1 MRDLVRRNPFHELTH
16 WQRDIDDLF
25 ALPFRL
31 GREEDQPSR
40 WWPALDGYEKDEKYF
55 IRLELP
61 GVEAKEVEVVAEVNS
76 LIIKGERKNE
86 KEVDEKNY
94 FYRETSTGQ
103 FERRVTL
110 PKGVDTS
117 KIEARFEK
125 GILEISVPLP
135 VHLAPKKVEIQIED
149 GKRDQTQAA

>member
-1 MRDLVRRNPFHELTH
+1 MRELVRRNPFHELTH

-31 GREEDQPSR
+31 GWEEDQPSR
-40 WWPALDGYEKDEKYF
+40 WWPALDGYEKDGKYF

-61 GVEAKEVEVVAEVNS
+61 GVEAKEVELVAEGNS

-94 FYRETSTGQ
+94 FYRETSTGR

-117 KIEARFEK
+117 KIAARFEK
-125 GILEISVPLP
+125 GVLEISVPLP
-135 VHLAPKKVEIQIED
+135 VHLAAKKVEIQIED
-149 GKRDQTQAA
+149 GKSEQTQAA

>member
-16 WQRDIDDLF
+16 WQWDIDDLF

-31 GREEDQPSR
+31 GREDDQPSR
-40 WWPALDGYEKDEKYF
+40 WWPALDGYEKDGKYF

-61 GVEAKEVEVVAEVNS
+61 GVEAKEVEVVAEGNS

-94 FYRETSTGQ
+94 FYRETSTGR
-103 FERRVTL
+103 FERRVAL

-117 KIEARFEK
+117 KIAARFEK
-125 GILEISVPLP
+125 GVLEISVPLP
-135 VHLAPKKVEIQIED
+135 VHLTAKKVEIQIED
-149 GKRDQTQAA
+149 GKTDQTQAA

>member
-1 MRDLVRRNPFHELTH
+1 MTH

-31 GREEDQPSR
+31 GREEDHPSR
-40 WWPALDGYEKDEKYF
+40 WWPALDGYEKDGKYF

-61 GVEAKEVEVVAEVNS
+61 GVEAKEVEVVAEGNS

-110 PKGVDTS
+110 PKGVDTT
-117 KIEARFEK
+117 KIAARFEK
-125 GILEISVPLP
+125 GVLEISVPLP
-135 VHLAPKKVEIQIED
+135 VHLAPKKVEIQIAD
-149 GKRDQTQAA
+149 GKSNQTQAA

>member
-1 MRDLVRRNPFHELTH
+1 MRDLVRWNPFHELTH

-25 ALPFRL
+25 ALPFSL
-31 GREEDQPSR
+31 GREEDQLSR
-40 WWPALDGYEKDEKYF
+40 WWPALDGYEKDGNYF

-61 GVEAKEVEVVAEVNS
+61 GVEPKEVEVVAEGNS

-94 FYRETSTGQ
+94 FYRETSTGR

-117 KIEARFEK
+117 KIAARFEK
-125 GILEISVPLP
+125 GVLEISVPLP
-135 VHLAPKKVEIQIED
+135 VHLAPKKVQIQIED
-149 GKRDQTQAA
+149 GKSGQNKAA

>member
-31 GREEDQPSR
+31 GWEEDRPSR
-40 WWPALDGYEKDEKYF
+40 WWPALDGYEKDGKYF

-61 GVEAKEVEVVAEVNS
+61 GVEAKEVEVVAEGNS

-117 KIEARFEK
+117 KIAARFEK
-125 GILEISVPLP
+125 GVLEISVPLP
-135 VHLAPKKVEIQIED
+135 VHLTPKKVPIQIED
-149 GKRDQTQAA
+149 GKSGQNKAA

>member
-1 MRDLVRRNPFHELTH
+1 MRDLVRWNPFHELTH

-25 ALPFRL
+25 ALPFSL

-40 WWPALDGYEKDEKYF
+40 WWPALDGYEKDGKYF
-55 IRLELP
+55 IHLELP
-61 GVEAKEVEVVAEVNS
+61 GVEAKEVEVIAEGNS

-86 KEVDEKNY
+86 KEVDEKDY

-110 PKGVDTS
+110 PKGVDTT
-117 KIEARFEK
+117 KIAARFEK
-125 GILEISVPLP
+125 GVLEISVPLP
-135 VHLAPKKVEIQIED
+135 VHLAPKKVQIQIED
-149 GKRDQTQAA
+149 GKSGQNKAA

>member
-1 MRDLVRRNPFHELTH
+1 LTH

-40 WWPALDGYEKDEKYF
+40 WWPALDGYEKDGKYF

-61 GVEAKEVEVVAEVNS
+61 GVEAKEVEVVAEGNS

-94 FYRETSTGQ
+94 FYRETSTGR
-103 FERRVTL
+103 FERRVAL

-117 KIEARFEK
+117 KIAARFEK
-125 GILEISVPLP
+125 GVLEISVPLP
-135 VHLAPKKVEIQIED
+135 VHLTAKKVEIQIED
-149 GKRDQTQAA
+149 GKTDQTQAA